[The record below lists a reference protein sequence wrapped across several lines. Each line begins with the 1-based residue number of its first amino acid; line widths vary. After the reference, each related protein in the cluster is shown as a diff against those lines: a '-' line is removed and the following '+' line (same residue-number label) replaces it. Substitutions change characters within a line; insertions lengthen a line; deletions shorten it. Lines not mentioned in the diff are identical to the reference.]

1 VAFSV
6 NVRLVE
12 NRVKS
17 HDGSVKVV
25 KVITQ
30 YRTKGITFTMDM
42 MRRTKSPSHEDGGGE
57 DISAESFETAVAAS
71 LGILEAISED
81 VVDADRASKVDI
93 LIRRI

>member
-17 HDGSVKVV
+17 HEGSVKVV

-30 YRTKGITFTMDM
+30 YKMTGITFTMDM

-57 DISAESFETAVAAS
+57 DISADNFEPAVAAS
-71 LGILEAISED
+71 LGMLEAIPED

-93 LIRRI
+93 LLGRI

>member
-1 VAFSV
+1 MAFNV

-30 YRTKGITFTMDM
+30 YRMIGITFTMDT

-57 DISAESFETAVAAS
+57 DISADSFEPAVAAS
-71 LGILEAISED
+71 PGIVEAIPVD
-81 VVDADRASKVDI
+81 VVDTDRASKVDI
-93 LIRRI
+93 LMGRT

>member
-1 VAFSV
+1 MAFSV

-30 YRTKGITFTMDM
+30 YRTKGITLTMDM

-57 DISAESFETAVAAS
+57 DISADSFEPAVAAS
-71 LGILEAISED
+71 LGILEPIPED

>member
-1 VAFSV
+1 MAFSV

-17 HDGSVKVV
+17 HEGSVKVV

-30 YRTKGITFTMDM
+30 YKMTGITFTMDM

-57 DISAESFETAVAAS
+57 DISADSFEPAVAAS
-71 LGILEAISED
+71 LGMPEAIPED

-93 LIRRI
+93 LIGRI